1 MKPRIHIKRVYDP
14 PTKDDGLRILV
25 DRVWPRGKKKEE
37 VRLDDW
43 WKELAPSTELRKW
56 FNHDPDRW
64 EVFRESYEEELN
76 TNRKA
81 LESALQ
87 SLLKDHPKTLTL
99 LYSAHDTEHNQAI
112 VLRDFLQKLLNKH

>member
-14 PTKDDGLRILV
+14 PAKDDGLRILV

-37 VRLDDW
+37 VHLDDW
-43 WKELAPSTELRKW
+43 WKELAPSAELRKW

-64 EVFRESYEEELN
+64 EVFYESYEEELN
-76 TNRKA
+76 TNRKE

-87 SLLKDHPKTLTL
+87 SLLKDHPKTITL

>member
-14 PTKDDGLRILV
+14 PAKDDGLRILV

-37 VRLDDW
+37 VHLDDW

-56 FNHDPDRW
+56 FNHDPDSW